1 MLKATEKQKRLKG
14 NEIVTTKYNVFNFLP
29 KNLFEQFH
37 RFANVYFFF
46 IAILNFVPQG
56 LFGIIRSS
64 TVVMIKLVEA
74 IDPWMALGP
83 VIFIFSVT
91 AIKDGVEN
99 YRRYLSD
106 KKINGL
112 ICKVLQDGKFI
123 HKKWKHIRVGDII
136 ELNLNDVIPGIIL
149 NCINYKKLLYTVS
162 IMNKSGYF
170 TSSII

>member
-1 MLKATEKQKRLKG
+1 MLKAADKQKRRKG
-14 NEIVTTKYNVFNFLP
+14 NEIVTTKYTIFNFLP

-46 IAILNFVPQG
+46 IAILNFVPQ
-56 LFGIIRSS
+56 
-64 TVVMIKLVEA
+64 VEA

-91 AIKDGVEN
+91 AIKDGIEN

-112 ICKVLQDGKFI
+112 ICKVLDNGVFKPKQ
-123 HKKWKHIRVGDII
+123 WKHIRVGDII
-136 ELNLNDVIPGIIL
+136 ELDLNDVIPG
-149 NCINYKKLLYTVS
+149 K
-162 IMNKSGYF
+162 F
-170 TSSII
+170 